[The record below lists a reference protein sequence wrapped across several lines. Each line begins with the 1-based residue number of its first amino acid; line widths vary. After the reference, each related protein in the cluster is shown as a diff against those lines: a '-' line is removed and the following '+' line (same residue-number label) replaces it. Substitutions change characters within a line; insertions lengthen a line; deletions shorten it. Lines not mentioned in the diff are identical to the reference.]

1 MDSKTLNMK
10 SSTLKMFLLKGE
22 NLRLKDKLTEKE
34 NKITQL
40 KIDQNSLHQYNH
52 FSNIE
57 MTGIP
62 DSITNENLE
71 NVVIEL

>member
-40 KIDQNSLHQYNH
+40 KIDQTVVHHSEFHA
-52 FSNIE
+52 
-57 MTGIP
+57 
-62 DSITNENLE
+62 LE
-71 NVVIEL
+71 TVKHTSCLFYLKSVTVY